1 VILLRDAAIELM
13 APLIARLPG
22 DQVADGAELLKLDKL
37 LLLHLYCTLLVGKP
51 TFAD

>member
-1 VILLRDAAIELM
+1 MALLAEPM
-13 APLIARLPG
+13 PG
-22 DQVADGAELLKLDKL
+22 EQVLDGVELLKLDKL